1 MKLTKEVRDM
11 LIAAGMDKNASD
23 EEARQFA
30 ADNGIKIVD
39 CRGTQET
46 DMTRAIDPAGARP
59 AARHVRRSFQDAA
72 RRQEQRGNLYSVAR
86 TLRSEAGPEPAEI
99 GLTDKDKR
107 QYSICRAIHAAAS
120 QNWDL
125 APFEREVSEAAA
137 KHMKM
142 ESRGFFVPMDILSH
156 NSGARIEHVMDVR
169 ASDLTAGTAANG
181 GNTVATELLM
191 GDFIDMLRKR
201 LVLSRLGVRYLTG
214 LRGSIAI
221 PKQTAG
227 AASYFVAEDGNI
239 TGSGQKFAQIA
250 MSPKTVGA
258 MTSFSRLLT
267 IQSSLAVEQ
276 FVRADLAM
284 ALAEG
289 IETAA
294 LNGTGTDNQPLG
306 LLKRTGTNVVA
317 IGTNGGALTWKD
329 VVAMETEV
337 ADDNVFDDGT
347 MAYLFNARTRGALKT
362 TEKFA
367 NTGKEIYQPGMNRGE
382 GEVNGY
388 LAAVSNILPK
398 NGTKGTGTGLS
409 TGVFGRWSDQII
421 GLWGVLDLLVDPY
434 SSAQNGGARVV
445 ALQSFDTTVRY
456 EESFCLCSDIVT
468 A

>member
-1 MKLTKEVRDM
+1 MPGDSRGR
-11 LIAAGMDKNASD
+11 IADW
-23 EEARQFA
+23 E
-30 ADNGIKIVD
+30 
-39 CRGTQET
+39 
-46 DMTRAIDPAGARP
+46 
-59 AARHVRRSFQDAA
+59 
-72 RRQEQRGNLYSVAR
+72 
-86 TLRSEAGPEPAEI
+86 
-99 GLTDKDKR
+99 
-107 QYSICRAIHAAAS
+107 
-120 QNWDL
+120 L

-156 NSGARIEHVMDVR
+156 NSGARTEHVMDVR
-169 ASDLTAGTAANG
+169 ASDLTAGTATSG
-181 GNTVATELLM
+181 GHTVATELLM

-214 LRGSIAI
+214 LRGNIAI

-227 AASYFVAEDGNI
+227 AAGYFVAEDGNI

-258 MTSFSRLLT
+258 MTTFSRLLT

-347 MAYLFNARTRGALKT
+347 MAYLSM
-362 TEKFA
+362 
-367 NTGKEIYQPGMNRGE
+367 PGP
-382 GEVNGY
+382 
-388 LAAVSNILPK
+388 AAH
-398 NGTKGTGTGLS
+398 
-409 TGVFGRWSDQII
+409 
-421 GLWGVLDLLVDPY
+421 
-434 SSAQNGGARVV
+434 
-445 ALQSFDTTVRY
+445 
-456 EESFCLCSDIVT
+456 
-468 A
+468 